1 MKTTHQD
8 NVMNAVNDICSDINR
23 RIMRMDYQQE
33 KSVRDYLE
41 NEFDNYQKDCEMFML
56 YERETRD
63 IAEILEVNETCI
75 LDVLVDLGFA
85 AYEEEE
91 N

>member
-8 NVMNAVNDICSDINR
+8 KVMNAVNDICYDINR
-23 RIMRMDYQQE
+23 RIKAMNYEEESQLRQ
-33 KSVRDYLE
+33 YLIC
-41 NEFDNYQKDCEMFML
+41 EFDNYQRDCEMFML

-85 AYEEEE
+85 SYEEEE